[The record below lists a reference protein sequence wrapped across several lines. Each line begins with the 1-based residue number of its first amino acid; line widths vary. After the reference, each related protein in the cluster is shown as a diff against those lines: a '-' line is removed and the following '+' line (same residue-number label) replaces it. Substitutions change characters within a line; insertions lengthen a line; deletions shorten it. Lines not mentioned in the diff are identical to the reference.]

1 MRNNNNTSER
11 RNEMMKITEET
22 KTEVTVENVVPI
34 SPQII
39 RILDKKGVCV
49 AFVCVGANSTTVQ
62 IGMCQEDKFEV
73 EIEKELV

>member
-1 MRNNNNTSER
+1 MKRNNNTNRKE
-11 RNEMMKITEET
+11 NEMMKIEES
-22 KTEVTVENVVPI
+22 KTAVTVENVVPI

-39 RILDKKGVCV
+39 RILDKKGLCI
-49 AFVCVGANSTTVQ
+49 AFVCVGANATTVQ

>member
-1 MRNNNNTSER
+1 
-11 RNEMMKITEET
+11 MMKITEET
-22 KTEVTVENVVPI
+22 KTQVTVENVVPI

-39 RILDKKGVCV
+39 RILDKKGLCI
-49 AFVCVGANSTTVQ
+49 AFVCVGANATTVQ